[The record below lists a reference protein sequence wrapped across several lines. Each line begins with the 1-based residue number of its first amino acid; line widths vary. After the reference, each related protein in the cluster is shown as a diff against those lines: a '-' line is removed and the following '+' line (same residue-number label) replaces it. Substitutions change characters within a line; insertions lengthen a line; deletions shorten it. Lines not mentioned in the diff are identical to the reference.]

1 MNMSL
6 VRGTL
11 SNLSGRDVN
20 RAFGD
25 VLEAIAQKYRQ
36 SKIRKAKTHRYLT
49 ANMGRDF
56 VIEPLDEKAGI
67 FVMTSQR
74 PGVQAGDWITIKSGS
89 TESCYQIL
97 EIEHYGDDAPD
108 MWMGK
113 LALK

>member
-1 MNMSL
+1 MSL

-11 SNLSGRDVN
+11 SNLSGSDASK
-20 RAFGD
+20 AFS

-36 SKIRKAKTHRYLT
+36 SRTRKDKIHRYLT
-49 ANMGRDF
+49 VNMGRDF
-56 VIEPLDEKAGI
+56 VIEPLDEKTDT

-74 PGVQAGDWITIKSGS
+74 SGVKAGDSITIKSGS

-108 MWMGK
+108 MWIGK